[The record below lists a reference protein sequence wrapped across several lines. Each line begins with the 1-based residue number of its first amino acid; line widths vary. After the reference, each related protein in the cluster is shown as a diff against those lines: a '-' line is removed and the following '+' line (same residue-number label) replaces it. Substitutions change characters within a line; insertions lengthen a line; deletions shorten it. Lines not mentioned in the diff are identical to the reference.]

1 MSLSFPK
8 LLGLDSWWAATVIT
22 YLMRCFG
29 WESSRAVAKIHFVF
43 ETLESLALALAIVLE
58 LTNRR
63 AVSNFFWALLVVADI
78 GRWVYGWREKNLTEL
93 EIDELK
99 HKFTGR
105 SISAEQ
111 ASRIVPK
118 LLPYSGIRVVAV
130 LNPVDK
136 EASGFAKQL
145 FEVLR
150 QAGWIVSI
158 GGKGSSILG
167 IFVDLRGGFSSL
179 ETAALFTLS
188 ATLNAEGLHTENP
201 EGVSPPYGGLEG
213 KGGYMLL
220 TIGRNVI

>member
-8 LLGLDSWWAATVIT
+8 LLGLDSWWGCNGDNILDALLWLGI
-22 YLMRCFG
+22 L
-29 WESSRAVAKIHFVF
+29 SRAVAKIHFVF

-118 LLPYSGIRVVAV
+118 
-130 LNPVDK
+130 
-136 EASGFAKQL
+136 
-145 FEVLR
+145 
-150 QAGWIVSI
+150 
-158 GGKGSSILG
+158 
-167 IFVDLRGGFSSL
+167 
-179 ETAALFTLS
+179 
-188 ATLNAEGLHTENP
+188 
-201 EGVSPPYGGLEG
+201 
-213 KGGYMLL
+213 
-220 TIGRNVI
+220 